1 MAYCYKRRG
10 KGETSALRARL
21 FGRWSTHLSQVPL
34 DDDIIGKLEQTSGV
48 AVQVVPLGLAE
59 TVKVELSNLGV
70 LALGTFV
77 PPVRLSRDDIVGD
90 LVRRLDGIHTGE
102 SGGRLGRRDVLV
114 VRVGEVHGLAARV
127 GLHSGADRICQRW
140 TADI

>member
-10 KGETSALRARL
+10 VGEISALRARL
-21 FGRWSTHLSQVPL
+21 LGRWSTHLSQVPL

-77 PPVRLSRDDIVGD
+77 PPVRLSRDDIVGH

-102 SGGRLGRRDVLV
+102 SGGRLG
-114 VRVGEVHGLAARV
+114 
-127 GLHSGADRICQRW
+127 
-140 TADI
+140 